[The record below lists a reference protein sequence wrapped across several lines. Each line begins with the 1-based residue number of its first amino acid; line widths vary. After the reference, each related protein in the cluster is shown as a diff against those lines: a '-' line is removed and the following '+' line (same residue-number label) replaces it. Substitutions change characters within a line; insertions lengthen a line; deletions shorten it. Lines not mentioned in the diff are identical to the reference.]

1 MASVTA
7 VQAAT
12 HHETEWP
19 NPNLQL
25 VELFPAPGDWTEE
38 EYLWLT
44 DRTNHLAEYCDGRI
58 EILPMPTDF
67 HQTISLKLLKILLHY
82 FEPTGGKVLYS
93 PIRIRLFSGRFRE
106 PDLVVLASADDP
118 RRENRYWHGAD
129 LVMEIVSPD
138 DPARDL
144 VTKRQE
150 YAEAGI
156 PEYWIVDPRSE
167 TITVLKLDASR
178 PEDLDASQLEEKVY
192 AEHGTFGRG
201 ATATSAHF
209 DGLGVD
215 VEALF
220 TTD

>member
-1 MASVTA
+1 MTPAAA
-7 VQAAT
+7 VQV
-12 HHETEWP
+12 ETEP
-19 NPNLQL
+19 DTEALNLDL
-25 VELFPAPGDWTEE
+25 RIIEILPAPGDWTEE

-44 DRTNHLAEYCDGRI
+44 DRTNRLAEYCDGRI
-58 EILPMPTDF
+58 EILPTPTDF
-67 HQTISLKLLKILLHY
+67 HQTISLKLLKILLSY

-93 PIRIRLFSGRFRE
+93 PIRVRLFNGRFRE
-106 PDLVVLASADDP
+106 PDLVVLASAGDP

-144 VTKRQE
+144 VVKRQE

-156 PEYWIVDPRSE
+156 SEYWIVDPRGE
-167 TITVLKLDASR
+167 TITVLKLEAS
-178 PEDLDASQLEEKVY
+178 PLEERVY

-201 ATATSAHF
+201 TTATSALF

-215 VEALF
+215 VEALY